1 VGDEHGTELSGAI
14 YAMAIKNNKMW
25 FRMNGTWYGDPAA
38 NTPSAAE
45 VGIPLITNILDG
57 HKVPAVTC
65 FGGLAS
71 YGDII
76 AVANF
81 GQNGTF
87 NGNKTASG
95 NTDANGI
102 GDFFYSVPSGF
113 LALCSSN
120 LPTPTIAKPTDYF
133 NTVTYSGNNSTRD
146 ITIGFQ
152 PDLVWTKSRNYTYA
166 NLVQDAVRG
175 ATNELRLNTAD
186 AQNTEAQSIT
196 AFTSTGYSLGTM
208 DDYNLNGG
216 TYASWN
222 WKAGGAVST
231 DNNTVGDIDSTV
243 SVNQDAGF
251 SIVTWVGNGSST
263 DRVGHGLGT
272 APKILTYT
280 STSYGPTWNSS
291 STVDW
296 YWWFNHNGSERLVG
310 SPSTNGDR
318 AFNVARDGSNI
329 NSTTFTNG
337 GWTSSWGIMLV
348 YAWAEKEGFSKIGFY
363 EGNNSADG
371 PFVYTGFR
379 PAWIM
384 IKYIDGD
391 GESWWVQDNKRDPYN
406 VSNHPLFMN
415 LTAVESATGGID
427 FLSNGF
433 KFRATNGGIN
443 ANTDTYMYMAFAEYP
458 FKYANAR

>member
-1 VGDEHGTELSGAI
+1 MPAIANYDSTEHA
-14 YAMAIKNNKMW
+14 
-25 FRMNGTWYGDPAA
+25 
-38 NTPSAAE
+38 
-45 VGIPLITNILDG
+45 
-57 HKVPAVTC
+57 TC
-65 FGGLAS
+65 
-71 YGDII
+71 
-76 AVANF
+76 NF

-87 NGNKTASG
+87 NGAITAGG
-95 NTDANGI
+95 NSDANDI
-102 GDFFYSVPSGF
+102 GDFKYSVPSGY

-120 LPTPTIAKPTDYF
+120 LATPTIAKPTDYF
-133 NTVTYSGNNSTRD
+133 NTVLYTGNTTARD
-146 ITIGFQ
+146 ITVGFQ
-152 PDLVWTKSRNYTYA
+152 PDLVWTKGRALTYA
-166 NLVQDAVRG
+166 HLVQDVVRG
-175 ATNELRLNTAD
+175 ATNELRLNTGD
-186 AQNTEAQSIT
+186 AQNTSAQSIT
-196 AFTSTGYSLGTM
+196 AFNSTGYSLGTVN
-208 DDYNLNGG
+208 DYNHGS
-216 TYASWN
+216 AFVSWN

-310 SPSTNGDR
+310 SPSTNSDR

-363 EGNNSADG
+363 EGNNDGNG

-379 PAWIM
+379 PAFIWV
-384 IKYIDGD
+384 KYIDAD
-391 GESWWVQDNKRDPYN
+391 GESFWVHDSKRDPYN
-406 VSNHPLFMN
+406 DSAGNGDRVLFMN
-415 LTAVESATGGID
+415 STAAESTTGGID

-433 KFRATNGGIN
+433 KFRATTDGIN
-443 ANTDTYMYMAFAEYP
+443 GNTSTYMYMAFAEFP